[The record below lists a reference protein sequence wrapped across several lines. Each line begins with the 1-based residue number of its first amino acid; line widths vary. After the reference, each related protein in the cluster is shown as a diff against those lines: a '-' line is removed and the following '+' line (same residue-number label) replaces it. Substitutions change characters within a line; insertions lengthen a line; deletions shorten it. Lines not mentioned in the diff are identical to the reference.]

1 MAEPNTLSDAELADL
16 VIISERGTRNKTHG
30 ASKIVI
36 TCTALLW
43 SLFQLWIAS
52 PLPYVHFIKDVL
64 EIPVL
69 SSISARYVH
78 LSFAMLLVFLTYP
91 AGTSSSRKNIPITDW
106 LFAIASVFCCMI
118 LYFMR
123 GELSKRT
130 GVPITF
136 DIVVSMV
143 GILLLLEA
151 TRRALGKALVIIS
164 VIFLAYAYIGNGWYI
179 PDIIATKAHSLKSI
193 ASNQWLSTEG
203 VFGISIG
210 VSAEFVFLFVLFGA
224 LLEKSGAGNYFIQL
238 AFSLLG
244 HMRGGPAK
252 AAVLASAFTGTIA
265 GSSIANVVTTG
276 TFTIPLMR
284 RVGYSREKAGAIE
297 VSAGVDGQLMPPV
310 MGTAAFLIA
319 EYIGISYVEVVKAAF
334 LPAIL
339 SYMALLYIVHLEAV
353 KANMRIIPK
362 AHNKTAKTA
371 VIHFGITVSS
381 ILIVSGLVYY
391 VISWV
396 KSIGGDFSPYF
407 IAAIALASYIC
418 LLKYSSKFPPLVM
431 DDPNKEIVELPRTFP
446 TFISGLH
453 FLLPLVVLVWCLV
466 IEEMT
471 PAASVLWA
479 MCLIM
484 FMLVTQNPL
493 KEFFQNGSSA
503 KVKTLLKSGGVDLFY
518 GLTTGARNMLGV
530 SIATAA
536 AGIIVGAITLTGIG
550 QVMTELV
557 ELVSG
562 GSFILMLMFT
572 AIICL
577 ILGTGLPTTAT
588 YIVVAS
594 LMAPVIRE
602 LGMKA
607 GMDIPLV
614 AIHLFVFYFGIMA
627 DVTPPVGLASFAAA
641 AISGG
646 DPIKT
651 GIQGTIYNF
660 RTAILPF
667 IFMYNNEVLLIGI
680 TSIAQGIFV
689 VVKCTIATLLFA
701 AATQGF
707 FIARSKIHETVLLL
721 LVVFALFRPGY
732 FIDIYS
738 PPYLEGDIKNLEEI
752 VKDAEVGQIVKFKVT
767 GVDMMG
773 EAKHFVARI
782 PIHEGK
788 TAKERLKK
796 YGIVLDR
803 DGNKIMVS
811 NVTLGSEAK
820 KRGFD
825 VDYAITGVE
834 VPNKQLSRNWVIGA
848 ALLALGFVV
857 ASQKKRNNMIISL
870 SQPVNAD

>member
-1 MAEPNTLSDAELADL
+1 MAKVKKLSDADLADL
-16 VIISERGTRNKTHG
+16 VIISERGTRNKTKG
-30 ASKIVI
+30 FSTIII
-36 TCTALLW
+36 TGTALLW

-52 PLPYVHFIKDVL
+52 PLPYVHFFKDIL

-91 AGTSSSRKNIPITDW
+91 AGTSSPRTRIPLTDW
-106 LFAIASVFCCMI
+106 IFALASVFCCMI
-118 LYFMR
+118 LYFSR
-123 GELSKRT
+123 TELAKRT
-130 GVPITF
+130 GIPVTF
-136 DIVVSMV
+136 DIAIAICGV
-143 GILLLLEA
+143 LLLLEA
-151 TRRALGKALVIIS
+151 TRRALGKSLVIIS
-164 VIFLAYAYIGNGWYI
+164 IIFLIYAYFGNGMFI
-179 PDIIATKAHSLKSI
+179 PDVIATKAHSLKSL

-252 AAVLASAFTGTIA
+252 AAVLSSALTGTIA

-297 VSAGVDGQLMPPV
+297 VAAGVDGQLMPPV

-319 EYIGISYVEVVKAAF
+319 EYIGISYVEVVKAAL
-334 LPAIL
+334 LPALL

-353 KANMRIIPK
+353 KSNMRVIPK
-362 AHNKTAKTA
+362 NYQRTAMTSLLY
-371 VIHFGITVSS
+371 FGITVSS
-381 ILIVSGLVYY
+381 MLIISCLVYY
-391 VISWV
+391 GISWIKTV
-396 KSIGGDFSPYF
+396 GGESSPYF
-407 IAAIALASYIC
+407 ITAIILISYVL
-418 LLKYSSKFPPLVM
+418 LLKISAKLPSLEM
-431 DDPNKEIVELPRTFP
+431 DDPNKEILELPRTYP

-453 FLLPLVVLVWCLV
+453 YLLPLVVLVWCLV
-466 IEEMT
+466 IEELT
-471 PAASVLWA
+471 PAASVSWSI
-479 MCLIM
+479 CLIM
-484 FMLVTQNPL
+484 FILVTQKSL
-493 KEFFQNGSSA
+493 LDFFRNGRVSRM
-503 KVKTLLKSGGVDLFY
+503 KLLLKTGAKDLFD

-557 ELVSG
+557 ELISG
-562 GSFILMLMFT
+562 GSFILSLIFT

-577 ILGTGLPTTAT
+577 ILGAGLPTTAT

-594 LMAPVIRE
+594 LMAPVVRE
-602 LGMKA
+602 LGLKA

-651 GIQGTIYNF
+651 GWQGTIYNF

-667 IFMYNNEVLLIGI
+667 IFIYNTQLLLIGI
-680 TSIAQGIFV
+680 DSYAEGLYMLLKGTV
-689 VVKCTIATLLFA
+689 ATLLFA

-707 FIARSKIHETVLLL
+707 FIVRTKIHETILML
-721 LVVFALFRPGY
+721 LVVFAFFRPGY
-732 FIDIYS
+732 IIDIYT
-738 PPYLEGDIKNLEEI
+738 PPYSEGDLKNLEQVLEET
-752 VKDAEVGQIVKFKVT
+752 EVGKTIKFEVT
-767 GVDMMG
+767 GIDMMG
-773 EAKHFVARI
+773 EAKHFTAHI
-782 PIHEGK
+782 PVHAGK

-796 YGIVLDR
+796 YGLVLDR
-803 DGNKIMVS
+803 DGNKVIVS
-811 NVTLGSEAK
+811 KVILGSEAK

-825 VDYAITGVE
+825 VDYAITGID
-834 VPNKQLSRNWVIGA
+834 VPNKQISKNWVILA
-848 ALLALGFVV
+848 ATFALGFIII
-857 ASQKKRNNMIISL
+857 SQRNRKTMIISL
-870 SQPVNAD
+870 SQPV